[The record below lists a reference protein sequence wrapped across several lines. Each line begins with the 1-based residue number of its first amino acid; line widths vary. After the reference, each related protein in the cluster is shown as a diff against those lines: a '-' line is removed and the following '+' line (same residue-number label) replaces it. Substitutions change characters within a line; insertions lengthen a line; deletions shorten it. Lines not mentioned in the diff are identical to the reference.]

1 MLLAMAVEAN
11 ACFLKHI
18 CLIYATSPHPW
29 PMLSL
34 PLQLHLILCPN
45 ITVFLWIPLLP
56 TQEQKFCRVPLPAEL
71 PLLNPKESAWA
82 DGK

>member
-1 MLLAMAVEAN
+1 MLLATAVEAN

-18 CLIYATSPHPW
+18 CLIYATPHPAYD
-29 PMLSL
+29 PSATSAPSNSL
-34 PLQLHLILCPN
+34 PRQNSVPLD
-45 ITVFLWIPLLP
+45 PLLP
-56 TQEQKFCRVPLPAEL
+56 TQEQKFCRAPLPAEL